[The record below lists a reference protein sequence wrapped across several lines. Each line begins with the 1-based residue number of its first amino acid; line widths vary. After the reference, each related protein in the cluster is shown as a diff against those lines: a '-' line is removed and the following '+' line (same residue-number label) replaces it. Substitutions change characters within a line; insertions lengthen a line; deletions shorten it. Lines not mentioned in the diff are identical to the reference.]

1 MGNSRSFIKTWGLV
15 IICQNTRAI
24 KMIATAGYSTDNF
37 LTAYHR
43 FVANYGNP
51 SLVVSDA
58 GSQLKAAGRLIDQGD
73 PATLD
78 WDRICRGAAR
88 NGTEWRCIEPGCQ
101 WRNVLAEA
109 AVKLLKSML
118 DLSLASQST
127 LKFAEMDTLF
137 SRVADL

>member
-1 MGNSRSFIKTWGLV
+1 MSDIPDHQLVPCPPFTFISVDFAGPYRAKAMGNSRSFIKTWGLV

-58 GSQLKAAGRLIDQGD
+58 GSQLKASLLHLIG
-73 PATLD
+73 
-78 WDRICRGAAR
+78 I
-88 NGTEWRCIEPGCQ
+88 NYVK
-101 WRNVLAEA
+101 VLLEMVPSGVA
-109 AVKLLKSML
+109 
-118 DLSLASQST
+118 LSLAASGETALPRLQ
-127 LKFAEMDTLF
+127 LNC
-137 SRVADL
+137 